1 MICSFNHVVRLF
13 SIIGI
18 LSLLFFSV
26 PLHASEDAKVLYQN
40 HCARCHGDTGEGDGV
55 AYTMQRPW
63 PRNFKT
69 GIYKFRSTPLNS
81 LPTLK
86 DIEKTIAKGNLR
98 TSMPPFESFLS
109 ADEISLLAKYVL
121 NISQANSEV
130 PIATQELFYDEVLN
144 QTNPSSTDLEVGQQ
158 LFNANCVSC
167 HGDDARGLGD
177 LAGFLYDE
185 NNFWIQMPD
194 LTDPLAYGGGH
205 EAADI
210 KMRMQAGIA
219 LSNMPVFNEALTMD
233 EIDNIALYVKSLQK
247 KSAERQLISQ
257 AKWREQLP
265 KEARGEYMTRAM
277 SCALCHNSY
286 DETGMYD
293 PEMYMAGG
301 VKITLPGLGAFY
313 TKNITSHS
321 NGLAEW
327 TEEEIIEVMTTG
339 YAPDRR
345 IEAFSMPWVFFSHL
359 DRVDAEDIAAYV
371 KNLEPIQNE
380 VPNRYYYPIHQRLG
394 ERFKELLG
402 LEYGRLEYP
411 PFNQGRRD
419 EPTKLQRLD
428 EMAQEDT
435 YNNGAQS

>member
-1 MICSFNHVVRLF
+1 MSCNINLISRLF
-13 SIIGI
+13 CIIGI
-18 LSLLFFSV
+18 ISLLFFSGI
-26 PLHASEDAKVLYQN
+26 LYASEDAKALYQN

-69 GIYKFRSTPLNS
+69 GDYKFRSTPLNS

-86 DIEKTIAKGNLR
+86 DIETTIAKGNLR
-98 TSMPPFESFLS
+98 TSMPPFESFLT
-109 ADEISLLAKYVL
+109 AKEISLLAEYVL
-121 NISQANSEV
+121 DISKTNSKV
-130 PIATQELFYDEVLN
+130 PVATQELPYDEALN
-144 QTNPSSTDLEVGQQ
+144 QVNPSSLELEMGQK
-158 LFNANCVSC
+158 LFYANCVSC

-194 LTDPLAYGGGH
+194 LTDALAYGGGH
-205 EAADI
+205 DAADI

-219 LSNMPVFNEALTMD
+219 LSNMPVFNEALSIE
-233 EIDNIALYVKSLQK
+233 EIDRIALYVKSLQK

-257 AKWREQLP
+257 AKWRQKLP

-301 VKITLPGLGAFY
+301 VKINLPGLGAFY
-313 TKNITSHS
+313 TKNITSHTD
-321 NGLAEW
+321 GLAKW

-359 DRVDAEDIAAYV
+359 DRVDAEDIAAYI

-380 VPNRYYYPIHQRLG
+380 VPDRFYYPIHQRLG

-428 EMAQEDT
+428 EMAKED
-435 YNNGAQS
+435 GSKSGVQS